1 MGHDA
6 SVLLWKA
13 REMSTESRIA
23 MALLWAG
30 CFATGPAAAT
40 DVDDGRVKSVQCVA
54 CHGQAGVTAN
64 PTFPNLAGQNATYLA
79 IQLEHFRDGRRHHP
93 LMSPVAESLS
103 EQDIQDLAMY
113 FSRIDRF
120 AAKP

>member
-1 MGHDA
+1 MLTDY
-6 SVLLWKA
+6 
-13 REMSTESRIA
+13 RIA
-23 MALLWAG
+23 MALLSAS
-30 CFATGPAAAT
+30 CFAAGSAAASE
-40 DVDDGRVKSVQCVA
+40 VEDGRAKSVQCVA

-79 IQLEHFRDGRRHHP
+79 IQLEHFRNGRRHHP